1 VSDMAFNWSNY
12 FSQDNSAV
20 PFVGVLIYTILLI
33 VMEMLILGFSIV
45 AVIRLKRNLQTLK
58 GVRSF
63 IMTCFGLVFWPLSE
77 IIERITYLFSNGQR
91 VLFFETDSIFL
102 PLGLTFAIIFFSFYL
117 QNILQT
123 AKYSKSQKL
132 LSHKVLNL
140 TTIVAYLGLLLYTSR
155 FIAIGFMTEEVM
167 ESTGLISDISTL
179 VIAVTLII
187 VLILSF
193 YLLFREYKSITSK
206 VNRTR
211 LVIFLTYLFSIVF
224 TLIAIIVYLVFT
236 VVSGNLTVLFYLG
249 IPIFFFSIPAIISLY
264 NGMFIPKWLQIRM
277 GVLPALEE

>member
-1 VSDMAFNWSNY
+1 MAFNWSNY

-63 IMTCFGLVFWPLSE
+63 IMTCFGLVFWPLGE

-167 ESTGLISDISTL
+167 DSTGLISDISTL

>member
-1 VSDMAFNWSNY
+1 
-12 FSQDNSAV
+12 
-20 PFVGVLIYTILLI
+20 
-33 VMEMLILGFSIV
+33 
-45 AVIRLKRNLQTLK
+45 
-58 GVRSF
+58 
-63 IMTCFGLVFWPLSE
+63 
-77 IIERITYLFSNGQR
+77 
-91 VLFFETDSIFL
+91 
-102 PLGLTFAIIFFSFYL
+102 
-117 QNILQT
+117 
-123 AKYSKSQKL
+123 
-132 LSHKVLNL
+132 
-140 TTIVAYLGLLLYTSR
+140 
-155 FIAIGFMTEEVM
+155 
-167 ESTGLISDISTL
+167 ISTL

>member
-1 VSDMAFNWSNY
+1 VFNWSNY

-20 PFVGVLIYTILLI
+20 PLVGILIYTILLVVLELI
-33 VMEMLILGFSIV
+33 ILGFFISTIF
-45 AVIRLKRNLQTLK
+45 RLKRNLPTLK
-58 GVRSF
+58 GVRSY
-63 IMTCFGLVFWPLSE
+63 IITYLGLVFWPLGE
-77 IIERITYLFSNGQR
+77 IIERITYLTSNGQE

-102 PLGLTFAIIFFSFYL
+102 PMGITFAFIFFSFYL

-132 LSHKVLNL
+132 LSHTFLNI
-140 TTIVAYLGLLLYTSR
+140 TTIVAMLGLLLYAGR
-155 FIAIGFMTEEVM
+155 FIAIGFMTEEMM
-167 ESTGLISDISTL
+167 EQTGLISDIATL

-187 VLILSF
+187 VLVLSF

-206 VNRTR
+206 LNRTR
-211 LVIFLTYLFSIVF
+211 LVIFLTYLFSLVF
-224 TLIAIIVYLVFT
+224 TLVSIIIYLIFT

-249 IPIFFFSIPAIISLY
+249 IPIFIFSLPAVISLY

-277 GVLPALEE
+277 GVLPAIDD

>member
-1 VSDMAFNWSNY
+1 MAFNWSNY

-45 AVIRLKRNLQTLK
+45 AIIRLKRNLQTLK

-63 IMTCFGLVFWPLSE
+63 VMTCFGLVFWPLGE
-77 IIERITYLFSNGQR
+77 IIERLTYLFSNGQR
-91 VLFFETDSIFL
+91 VLFFESDSIFL

-140 TTIVAYLGLLLYTSR
+140 TTIVAYLGLLLYTGR

-206 VNRTR
+206 LNRTR

-264 NGMFIPKWLQIRM
+264 NGMFIPKWLQIHM
-277 GVLPALEE
+277 GVLPALED